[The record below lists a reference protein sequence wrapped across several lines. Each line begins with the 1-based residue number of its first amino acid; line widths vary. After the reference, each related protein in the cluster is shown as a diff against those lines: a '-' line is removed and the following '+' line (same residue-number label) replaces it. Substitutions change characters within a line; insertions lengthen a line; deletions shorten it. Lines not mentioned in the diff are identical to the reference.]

1 MPRCH
6 ADGSDSSKERTD
18 LSEKPASQRPEL
30 ADFWDHR
37 FRSGVTPWEAGTA
50 PLELRRFVGAGTPA
64 IDPAAATAGRQ
75 TPRVLVPGCGSGLD
89 AAYLDQQGWQVTA
102 LDFSTAAIELARET
116 VGDSWRGALL
126 AADFFSFVPA
136 EPFDLIYER
145 AFLCALPRHLW
156 PQYGRRVAEL
166 LPAGGLLAG
175 YFFLTAELRG
185 PPFGILPEQLAA
197 LLSPAFACREDRA
210 VSDSLPVFAG
220 RERWQVWQRL

>member
-1 MPRCH
+1 M
-6 ADGSDSSKERTD
+6 
-18 LSEKPASQRPEL
+18 
-30 ADFWDHR
+30 
-37 FRSGVTPWEAGTA
+37 
-50 PLELRRFVGAGTPA
+50 
-64 IDPAAATAGRQ
+64 
-75 TPRVLVPGCGSGLD
+75 
-89 AAYLDQQGWQVTA
+89 TA

-116 VGDSWRGALL
+116 VGKSWRGVLL

-197 LLSPAFACREDRA
+197 LLSPAFARREDRA